1 MKLFINLLLAGILM
15 LTIATSES
23 CKSKKE
29 VVDVTIGKEEM
40 QEKGETTNPL
50 DELLKGLH
58 PLTEA
63 ELSGRMVTID
73 GVSMPV
79 YDEKGN
85 TLNQTKIIE
94 LFRDDKKIFKIYG
107 NKDLEPKAVLVRDK
121 TAADDVV
128 MEEPPK
134 PKPEG
139 LPMETKLE
147 YAPAFKINNMQGEE
161 VELESLKGKVVVMN
175 FWFIN
180 CRPCVEEMPE
190 LNSLVKQYKNNKD
203 VVFLAIT
210 HDKKANVETF
220 LKKKAFNY
228 QILPDAQKI
237 MDDYIVMGFPTN
249 IVLDK
254 KGDIQYQSMGF
265 RHKIDG
271 ILNDEIR
278 FALKK

>member
-1 MKLFINLLLAGILM
+1 MRLYINLLLAGILM
-15 LTIATSES
+15 LVITTSES
-23 CKSKKE
+23 CKSNKE
-29 VVDVTIGKEEM
+29 IVDVLT
-40 QEKGETTNPL
+40 EKGVTEANPL
-50 DELLKGLH
+50 DKLLKGLR
-58 PLTEA
+58 PLSEA
-63 ELSGRMVTID
+63 EMSGKMVTID

-85 TLNQTKIIE
+85 TLKQATIIK
-94 LFRDDKKIFKIYG
+94 LFRDDKKIFEVYG
-107 NKDLEPKAVLVRDK
+107 DKDLIPKAVLVRNK
-121 TAADDVV
+121 TAADDIVK
-128 MEEPPK
+128 EEAPK

-139 LPMETKLE
+139 SPMETKLE

-161 VELESLKGKVVVMN
+161 VELKSLIGKVVVMN

-210 HDKKANVETF
+210 HDKKANVTTF
-220 LKKKAFNY
+220 LKKKSFDY
-228 QILPDAQKI
+228 QILPDAQQI

-278 FALKK
+278 HALKK

>member
-1 MKLFINLLLAGILM
+1 MLAI
-15 LTIATSES
+15 TTSES

-29 VVDVTIGKEEM
+29 VVDVMT
-40 QEKGETTNPL
+40 EKGETEATNPL
-50 DELLKGLH
+50 DKLLKGLH
-58 PLTEA
+58 PLSEA
-63 ELSGRMVTID
+63 ELSGKMVTID

-79 YDEKGN
+79 YDDKGN
-85 TLNQTKIIE
+85 TLKQADIIE
-94 LFRDDKKIFKIYG
+94 LFRDDSKIFKVYG
-107 NKDLEPKAVLVRDK
+107 NKALVPKAVLVRDRI
-121 TAADDVV
+121 ASDDTVAQA
-128 MEEPPK
+128 PASQ

-139 LPMETKLE
+139 MPMETKLE
-147 YAPAFKINNMQGEE
+147 YAPAFKINDMEGKEI
-161 VELESLKGKVVVMN
+161 ELESLKGKVVVMN

-180 CRPCVEEMPE
+180 CSPCVEEMPE
-190 LNSLVKQYKNNKD
+190 LNSLVKKYKDNED

-210 HDKKANVETF
+210 HDKKANVEAF
-220 LKKKAFNY
+220 LKKKAFDYN
-228 QILPDAQKI
+228 ILPDAQQI

-278 FALKK
+278 HALKK